1 MDDDPLDPGRFGRGD
16 PFSLG
21 VEEELHLVD
30 PVSGA
35 LHNGAGEVFERL
47 DLPARGEVE
56 REVHACQVE
65 LITDVCATVAEAME
79 VLGALRRAVLAT
91 GTGVVGSGTHPTAE
105 EGAAEI
111 TDKERYKLVRRLL
124 GDAIATPVSALHVHV
139 GMPDAETAIRAFNGM
154 RRHLALL
161 EALSA
166 NAPFRH
172 GRDTHLA
179 SAREITLRAWPRS
192 GAPRGMTGYDD
203 FAAFA
208 RRLTAVADVP
218 DYTFHW
224 WKLRPHPKLGTVEVR
239 ALDVQAAPEHTAG
252 LVAAVHALARH
263 EALADPDSSP
273 SSPPPE
279 ILEEACFRAARNGVD
294 ATLPDADC
302 RLRPVAEL
310 LEEALALVR
319 PSARELGCEDELDGL
334 RGLVARGG
342 GAGLQRRAA
351 GDPADTGAVLARLI
365 ECGAGYRA

>member
-1 MDDDPLDPGRFGRGD
+1 MADDPLDPGRFGAGD

-30 PVSGA
+30 PVTGA
-35 LHNGAGEVFERL
+35 LRNSGGAVFERL
-47 DLPARGEVE
+47 ETPARGEVE
-56 REVHACQVE
+56 REVHACQLE
-65 LITDVCATVAEAME
+65 LITDICDTVADAMG
-79 VLGALRRAVLAT
+79 VLRELRQAVLAT

-105 EGAAEI
+105 EGDAEI
-111 TDKERYKLVRRLL
+111 TDKERYKLVRELL

-166 NAPFRH
+166 NAPYRH
-172 GRDTHLA
+172 GRDTDLA

-192 GAPRGMTGYDD
+192 GAPRAMTDYDD

-208 RRLTAVADVP
+208 RRLTSVADVP

-224 WKLRPHPKLGTVEVR
+224 WKLRPHPKLGTVEIR
-239 ALDVQAAPEHTAG
+239 ALDVQATPAHTAA

-263 EALADPDSSP
+263 EALADPVP
-273 SSPPPE
+273 GPPPE

-294 ATLPDADC
+294 ARLPDDDG
-302 RLRPVAEL
+302 RLRPVPEL
-310 LEEALALVR
+310 LEGTLELAR
-319 PSARELGCEDELDGL
+319 PSARELGCETELEGL
-334 RGLVARGG
+334 RALVETGG

-351 GDPADTGAVLARLI
+351 GDPADTQAVLDRLI
-365 ECGAGYRA
+365 ECSLG